1 MKVIVALTIALAILI
16 HVEASSWGSHKFLL
30 SKGKKKKANTKKI
43 FVKPK
48 TKFSLHK
55 LPSLTI
61 KPTVSGKPSAGSSSS
76 ASGTNNGACFKH
88 FAPGKGFQVFAGTE
102 HFSVASCQQCSAAD
116 MLPVNLF
123 QQGSS
128 DSKIHNIC
136 MDQGTSNFKICNMWQ
151 SSECEVISGAISC
164 PSTCN
169 CAFPQKSYTHTD
181 SQGRVIEYEVTCH
194 ANTGY
199 QYSIFRSNSQNNAN
213 HIPVQSN
220 FLPNVAVVDAPS
232 GGNSGNSIGGPGNGS
247 GNSLNTG
254 RRRRLLQATNDT

>member
-1 MKVIVALTIALAILI
+1 MWKHRHGVHINFYCRR
-16 HVEASSWGSHKFLL
+16 E
-30 SKGKKKKANTKKI
+30 KKKEANTKKI
-43 FVKPK
+43 FLKPK

-55 LPSLTI
+55 LPSLRI

-88 FAPGKGFQVFAGTE
+88 FAPGKGLQVFAGTE
-102 HFSVASCQQCSAAD
+102 HFRVASCQDCSAAD

-164 PSTCN
+164 PSTCK
-169 CAFPQKSYTHTD
+169 CAFEQKIYTHTD
-181 SQGRVIEYEVTCH
+181 SQGRVIDYEVKCD
-194 ANTGY
+194 AKTGY
-199 QYSIFRSNSQNNAN
+199 QYSIFRSDSQNNAK
-213 HIPVQSN
+213 HIRVESN
-220 FLPNVAVVDAPS
+220 FLPNVAVVDVPS
-232 GGNSGNSIGGPGNGS
+232 VGKDKNNIGGR
-247 GNSLNTG
+247 
-254 RRRRLLQATNDT
+254 RRRRLLQSTNDS

>member
-1 MKVIVALTIALAILI
+1 MKVIVALTIVLAILI

-30 SKGKKKKANTKKI
+30 SKGKKKEANTKKI
-43 FVKPK
+43 FLKPK

-55 LPSLTI
+55 LPSLRI

-102 HFSVASCQQCSAAD
+102 HFRVASCQDCSAAD

-151 SSECEVISGAISC
+151 SSECKVISGAISC
-164 PSTCN
+164 PSTCK
-169 CAFPQKSYTHTD
+169 CAFEQKSYTHTD
-181 SQGRVIEYEVTCH
+181 SQGRVIDYEVKCD
-194 ANTGY
+194 AKTGY
-199 QYSIFRSNSQNNAN
+199 QYNIDRSNSHNN
-213 HIPVQSN
+213 VKDVRVESN
-220 FLPNVAVVDAPS
+220 FLPNVAVVDVPS
-232 GGNSGNSIGGPGNGS
+232 VGKDKNNIGGR
-247 GNSLNTG
+247 
-254 RRRRLLQATNDT
+254 RRRRLLQGTTDT